1 MAGCVEEALLELAG
15 GWPLLLS
22 LINGRLAEDLG
33 RGGDI
38 DAVASEAAARL
49 RRDGPA
55 ALDIKDAESRQLAV
69 AATIGYSLDMLD
81 ATDRDRFYQLGIFAE
96 DAEVPLPLITALWQA
111 TARVKMSEAETAA
124 LYERL
129 DGLSLVSLAWADENK
144 VMVVHDVIRDFA
156 RNTLGPERVTE
167 LNGLLLTAVAASL
180 PAATPPGVEDGAPT
194 VVWWKLGIDDK
205 YLRGHLIWH
214 LLESGQGPE
223 AEAMACDLQWAGARL
238 ASRDPPRSPLI

>member
-1 MAGCVEEALLELAG
+1 M
-15 GWPLLLS
+15 
-22 LINGRLAEDLG
+22 
-33 RGGDI
+33 
-38 DAVASEAAARL
+38 
-49 RRDGPA
+49 
-55 ALDIKDAESRQLAV
+55 AV

-167 LNGLLLTAVAASL
+167 PTACCLDRCRGKLARRYTTRRRGWRADGGL
-180 PAATPPGVEDGAPT
+180 VE
-194 VVWWKLGIDDK
+194 
-205 YLRGHLIWH
+205 
-214 LLESGQGPE
+214 
-223 AEAMACDLQWAGARL
+223 ARH
-238 ASRDPPRSPLI
+238 RR